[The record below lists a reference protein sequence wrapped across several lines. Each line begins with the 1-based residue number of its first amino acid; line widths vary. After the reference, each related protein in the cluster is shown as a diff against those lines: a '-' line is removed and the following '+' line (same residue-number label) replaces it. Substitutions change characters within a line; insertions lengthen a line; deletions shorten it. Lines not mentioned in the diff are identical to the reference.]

1 MSRLK
6 TIYSSL
12 MSLGEKYRFGST
24 VYLRLMGLVYLLAFL
39 SYALQWEL
47 LYSDEGLLP
56 VSLFFERLPANYRQ
70 NFLEFPA
77 LYSFVPHETGQ
88 VWLQLLGLA
97 ASVALFAGILPKLCS
112 IICYFCYLN
121 FVLTGHTFMSF
132 QWDIL
137 LLEAGFLLILLT
149 PWKNFLWLRENFKPN
164 SILLILHW
172 GLLFKLIFS
181 SGIVKV
187 LAGGAWT
194 DLSALQFH
202 FMTQPLP
209 NPLAWWIHQSPQ
221 WFLKLSCF
229 ITLLVELIPPFFLW
243 VFFWPRVQFLSSF
256 IIISLMILIQFS
268 GNYTFF
274 NLLTI
279 ALCLLCLPDR
289 YLPWSF
295 RDRFSK
301 PKPESQLLSHAGFL
315 ISVPLILLLLLQFQ
329 KIPKLKQYLPQS
341 SVLEKVDRATR
352 LFYVNNSYGLFARM
366 TTIRREINFEYS
378 QDGIHWTEIEFPY
391 KPGPVNRDLPLI
403 APYQPRLDW
412 QMWFAAMSPS
422 YRSQPWIASLIEG
435 ILLNKEQVRNYF
447 PNIDSNTQ
455 IRYVRAIVYDYD
467 FTGFG
472 ESSIWEKKARSVYL
486 RPIRL
491 R

>member
-6 TIYSSL
+6 TIYNSIS
-12 MSLGEKYRFGST
+12 SLGERYRFGTSI
-24 VYLRLMGLVYLLAFL
+24 YLRLMGLVYLFAFL
-39 SYALQWEL
+39 SYALQWDL
-47 LYSDEGLLP
+47 LYSDDGLLP
-56 VSLFFERLPANYRQ
+56 VSLFFERLPASYRQ

-88 VWLQLLGLA
+88 VWLQFLGFGASFALLT
-97 ASVALFAGILPKLCS
+97 GIMPKLSS
-112 IICYFCYLN
+112 IICYFCYLG

-137 LLEAGFLLILLT
+137 LLEAGFLLILIA
-149 PWKNFLWLRENFKPN
+149 PWKNFLKPAETYRPN
-164 SILLILHW
+164 SVILLLHW

-181 SGIVKV
+181 SGVVKV
-187 LAGGAWT
+187 MAGGAWT

-209 NPLAWWIHQSPQ
+209 NPLAWWLHQSPV
-221 WFLKLSCF
+221 WLLKLACF
-229 ITLLVELIPPFFLW
+229 VTLLIELIPPFFLW
-243 VFFWPRVQFLSSF
+243 CFFWARVQFFSSLL
-256 IIISLMILIQFS
+256 IISLMILIQFS

-289 YLPWSF
+289 YLPWSLK
-295 RDRFSK
+295 DRFSK
-301 PKPESQLLSHAGFL
+301 PATESHLLKHAGFL
-315 ISVPLILLLLLQFQ
+315 ITLPLLCLLLMQFQ
-329 KIPKLKQYLPQS
+329 KVPTLNQFVPKFA
-341 SVLEKVDRATR
+341 VLEKMERASR

-366 TTIRREINFEYS
+366 TTTRREINFEYS
-378 QDGIHWTEIEFPY
+378 QDGIQWTTIEFPY
-391 KPGPVNRDLPLI
+391 KPGAVERRLPLV

-412 QMWFAAMSPS
+412 QMWFAALSPS
-422 YRSQPWIASLIEG
+422 YRSQPWIARLVEG
-435 ILLNKEQVRNYF
+435 ILLNKKQLREYF
-447 PNIDSNTQ
+447 PNLETTTQ

-467 FTGFG
+467 FTRMG
-472 ESSIWEKKARSVYL
+472 ESNTWTKKASSVYL